1 MMKTF
6 ERKSRK
12 KDVPKVFKFGQCWEA
27 CCYLPPLPIRM
38 AEPGK
43 KLNGLKNQPSFNI
56 KLC

>member
-1 MMKTF
+1 MKTF

-12 KDVPKVFKFGQCWEA
+12 KDVPKIFKFGQCWEA
-27 CCYLPPLPIRM
+27 CRYLPPIPIRM

-43 KLNGLKNQPSFNI
+43 KLNVLKNQPSFNI